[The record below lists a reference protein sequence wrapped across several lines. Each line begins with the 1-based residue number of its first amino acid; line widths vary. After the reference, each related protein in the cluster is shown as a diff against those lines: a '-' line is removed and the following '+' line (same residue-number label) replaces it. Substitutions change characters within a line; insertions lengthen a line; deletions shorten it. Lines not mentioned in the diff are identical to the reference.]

1 MAGGGLSWS
10 LMSKTQTLYWHDYET
25 FGTDSRID
33 RPAQFAGLRTDPD
46 LETVGEPLVLYCRPT
61 DDYLPHPEACLI
73 TGITPQEAL
82 ERGVPEPEFIERV
95 LAELGAPG
103 TCGVGYNSLRFDD
116 EVTRHT
122 AWRNFFDPYAREWRD
137 GCSRW
142 DIIDMVRLAHALRP
156 EGIEWPRRD
165 DGAPSFRLEH
175 LAAANALNQERAH
188 DALSDVRATLD
199 LARLVRERQPKLY
212 DYVFE
217 HRDKQSAR
225 DMLDLRGYKPVLH
238 VSEKFPAELGCLSL
252 IMPIAPHPV
261 NGNAVL
267 TYDLRHDPA
276 DLLRLTPEDVHE
288 RLFTPADDLPE
299 EVDRIPLKSV
309 HVNKC
314 PVLVPVETLSE
325 ERARALRLDLDLCRR
340 HWKALHDDIETV
352 AAKAQA
358 VFALGKF
365 EPHGDP
371 EQDLYAGFVSD
382 EDRRLCDRV
391 RGAQAAELADN
402 PPPFEDARL
411 KELLFRYRARHHPE
425 TLKDDERAAWAEWR
439 ERRLRFAPD
448 GGLNL
453 DDYGLLLDHLGQS
466 ETARE
471 PDQRRILEALAEW
484 GQRLAASLK

>member
-1 MAGGGLSWS
+1 
-10 LMSKTQTLYWHDYET
+10 MSAPTTLYWHDYET
-25 FGTDSRID
+25 FGTDSRSD
-33 RPAQFAGLRTDPD
+33 RPAQFGGLRTDLD
-46 LETVGEPLVLYCRPT
+46 LEAIGEPLVAYCQPT

-73 TGITPQEAL
+73 TGITPQEAG
-82 ERGVPEPEFIERV
+82 ERGLPEPEFIARV

-142 DIIDMVRLAHALRP
+142 DIIDMVRLAYALRP
-156 EGIEWPRRD
+156 DGIEWPRRD
-165 DGAPSFRLEH
+165 DGAPSFRLED
-175 LAAANALNQERAH
+175 LAAANDLEQARAH
-188 DALSDVRATLD
+188 DALSDVHATLG
-199 LARLVRERQPKLY
+199 LARLVRRRQPKLY

-217 HRDKQSAR
+217 HRDKRSAR
-225 DMLDLRGYKPVLH
+225 GMLDLDGYKPVLH

-267 TYDLRHDPA
+267 VFDLRREPD
-276 DLLRLTPEDVHE
+276 DLLRLSPEDVHE
-288 RLFTPADDLPE
+288 RLFTPAGDLPE
-299 EVDRIPLKSV
+299 DVERIPLKAV

-314 PVLVPVETLSE
+314 PVLAPVETLSG
-325 ERARALRLDLDLCRR
+325 ERARALQLDMDLCRR
-340 HWKALHDDIETV
+340 HWKALHDDIEAV

-358 VFALGKF
+358 AFALAEF
-365 EPHGDP
+365 ESPGDP
-371 EQDLYAGFVSD
+371 EQDLYGGFVSD
-382 EDRRLCDRV
+382 DDRRLCDRV
-391 RGAQAAELADN
+391 RAADGAELAAN

-411 KELLFRYRARHHPE
+411 QELLFRYRARHYPE
-425 TLKDDERAAWAEWR
+425 ALKDEERAAWAEWR

-453 DDYGLLLDHLGQS
+453 DDYALLLNQLGES
-466 ETARE
+466 EAGRD
-471 PDQRRILEALAEW
+471 PDRRRILEALAEW
-484 GQRLAASLK
+484 GRSLEASL